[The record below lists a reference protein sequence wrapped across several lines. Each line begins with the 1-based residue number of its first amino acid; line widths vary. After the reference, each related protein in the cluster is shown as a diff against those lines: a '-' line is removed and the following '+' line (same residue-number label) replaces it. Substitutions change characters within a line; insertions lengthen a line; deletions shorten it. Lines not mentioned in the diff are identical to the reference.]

1 MEYFSTQT
9 ALILLIVT
17 TLMWGSW
24 FQFSKRL
31 NGYPVAG
38 FVLLLYSF
46 SFILVWTV
54 IFCIKSY
61 FIEEPLAEIIGE
73 NWKRCLLIIL
83 CGMIWS
89 IGTQVNMRVIKNVGM
104 ILSTS
109 ITSTTGILLGT
120 GISIYFGGLREG
132 QSAGKILLGAAVLFA
147 ATIIGQFSVVQRDRD
162 AGKVKDDQGYRS
174 ELKFRAKN
182 LAALLVCSVFCTPFY
197 NIAQSCF
204 VQTDLKP
211 DGIPQLVCIGF
222 LSVGSFLGSLLI
234 SGTILTVNKQWR
246 ILFSNKKVVAMS
258 AASAVCHYG
267 GNLLYSLS
275 APILSHAIA
284 WPIGTSFSFWQYVW
298 GIGYGEYRRTS
309 VKTKVM
315 LGLAMAGF
323 ILGILVLC

>member
-120 GISIYFGGLREG
+120 GISIYFGGLR
-132 QSAGKILLGAAVLFA
+132 
-147 ATIIGQFSVVQRDRD
+147 
-162 AGKVKDDQGYRS
+162 
-174 ELKFRAKN
+174 
-182 LAALLVCSVFCTPFY
+182 
-197 NIAQSCF
+197 
-204 VQTDLKP
+204 
-211 DGIPQLVCIGF
+211 
-222 LSVGSFLGSLLI
+222 
-234 SGTILTVNKQWR
+234 
-246 ILFSNKKVVAMS
+246 
-258 AASAVCHYG
+258 
-267 GNLLYSLS
+267 
-275 APILSHAIA
+275 
-284 WPIGTSFSFWQYVW
+284 
-298 GIGYGEYRRTS
+298 
-309 VKTKVM
+309 
-315 LGLAMAGF
+315 
-323 ILGILVLC
+323 

>member
-9 ALILLIVT
+9 ALILLFIT

-46 SFILVWTV
+46 SLILVWTV
-54 IFCIKSY
+54 ILCIKPY
-61 FIEEPLAEIIGE
+61 FIEEPLADIIGA

-89 IGTQVNMRVIKNVGM
+89 VGTQVNMRVIKNVGM

-120 GISIYFGGLREG
+120 VISIYFGGLREG
-132 QSAGKILLGAAVLFA
+132 QSIGKILLGAAVLFA
-147 ATIIGQFSVVQRDRD
+147 ATIVGQYSVVLHDRD
-162 AGKVKDDQGYRS
+162 AGKTKHDKGYQN
-174 ELKFRAKN
+174 ELKFRIKN
-182 LAALLVCSVFCTPFY
+182 LVALLFCSVFCTPFY
-197 NIAQSCF
+197 SIAQSCF
-204 VQTDLKP
+204 VQTDLRP

-222 LSVGSFLGSLLI
+222 LSVGSFIGSLMI
-234 SGTILTVNKQWR
+234 SGTILTVHKQWHV
-246 ILFSNKKVVAMS
+246 LFSNKKVLAMS

-275 APILSHAIA
+275 APILSHAVA

-298 GIGYGEYRRTS
+298 GIAYGEYRRTS

-315 LGLAMAGF
+315 LSLAMAGF